1 MTSGFSWDQ
10 GFEGGKQQT
19 LQDMYRASNRI
30 QFILDRPMA
39 YPPGEVFN
47 YSNGDP
53 NLISAIITRLTG
65 MPAEDYAREKLFTTL
80 GITDWHW
87 DRDPQGLT
95 IGDGML
101 FLLPRDMAKIG
112 YLYLHN
118 GEWEGRQLLPSG
130 WADVLSHRTVNTHA
144 SYDPR
149 MSYSNFFWILP
160 DQRVYIASGKNG
172 QDIAVFPDLDIV
184 AVTTARKYVSF
195 RALANYVAS
204 AVKSDVALPPNPGS
218 EGQLASAIRDAA
230 TEKPTPVG
238 PTPDIASAISGKTY
252 KFPANELGLKS
263 FTLFLTDQN
272 PHIEYEL
279 YLANPAGASIKYN
292 HPIGLN
298 GLYSKGLSTLSDPY
312 PGSIPAAK
320 GTWKDAT
327 TFEFDIQNI
336 GQGTQIKYTLSFNG
350 NELGFRRI
358 DDDGWVL
365 SATGKRDD

>member
-1 MTSGFSWDQ
+1 
-10 GFEGGKQQT
+10 
-19 LQDMYRASNRI
+19 
-30 QFILDRPMA
+30 
-39 YPPGEVFN
+39 
-47 YSNGDP
+47 
-53 NLISAIITRLTG
+53 
-65 MPAEDYAREKLFTTL
+65 
-80 GITDWHW
+80 
-87 DRDPQGLT
+87 
-95 IGDGML
+95 ML

-160 DQRVYIASGKNG
+160 DQHVYIASGKNG

-195 RALANYVAS
+195 RALANDVAS
-204 AVKSDVALPPNPGS
+204 AVKSDAALPPNPGS

-230 TEKPTPVG
+230 TEKPTPVS

-263 FTLFLTDQN
+263 FMLFFTDQN

-292 HPIGLN
+292 QPIGLN
-298 GLYSKGLSTLSDPY
+298 GLYSRGLSTLSDPY

-327 TFEFDIQNI
+327 TFEFATQYI
-336 GQGTQIKYTLSFNG
+336 GYGTQIKYTMSFNG

-358 DDDGWVL
+358 DDEGGVL